1 MFISPTRN
9 CVIQPDGG
17 MGKKILGMVC
27 LPLVSLGLFFSSDST
42 EIFFY
47 LEPGLPTGVERRDI
61 GSCQFGLHLAFCL
74 TVVPCQLSR

>member
-1 MFISPTRN
+1 
-9 CVIQPDGG
+9 

-42 EIFFY
+42 EIFY
-47 LEPGLPTGVERRDI
+47 LEPSLPTGVERRDI

-74 TVVPCQLSR
+74 TVVPRQLSR